1 MTYSRREEIFSKDY
15 ISIADMQ
22 DLLGMGY
29 DDAAKMIRDIKRAL
43 ELGGANVRLNVQGK
57 LHVQD
62 YLDYFNIPNAERY
75 KATGKEVIYASNNSA
90 NQAV

>member
-15 ISIADMQ
+15 LSIADIQ

-43 ELGGANVRLNVQGK
+43 EVSPKFNGQGVRLNVQGK

-75 KATGKEVIYASNNSA
+75 KPSGATEVN
-90 NQAV
+90 AV

>member
-22 DLLGMGY
+22 DLLGMSY
-29 DDAAKMIRDIKRAL
+29 NDAAILIRNIKRSL
-43 ELGGANVRLNVQGK
+43 EFSGAKVRLNVQGK

-62 YLDYFNIPNAERY
+62 YLDYFNIDNPMRY
-75 KATGKEVIYASNNSA
+75 APPSKIELSEEKTDA
-90 NQAV
+90 

>member
-29 DDAAKMIRDIKRAL
+29 DDAAKTIRDIKRSL
-43 ELGGANVRLNVQGK
+43 KVSPKFNGQGVRLDVQGK

-62 YLDYFNIPNAERY
+62 YLDYFNIPNADRY
-75 KATGKEVIYASNNSA
+75 KQPAINKITEE
-90 NQAV
+90 

>member
-15 ISIADMQ
+15 LSIQDIQ
-22 DLLGMGY
+22 DLLGLGY
-29 DDAAKMIRDIKRAL
+29 DDAAKMIREIKRSL
-43 ELGGANVRLNVQGK
+43 ELNPKYNGQGVRLNIQGK

-75 KATGKEVIYASNNSA
+75 KQVPILKAEAAI
-90 NQAV
+90 

>member
-29 DDAAKMIRDIKRAL
+29 DDAAKMIRDIKRSL
-43 ELGGANVRLNVQGK
+43 QFSGAGVRLDVQGK

-62 YLDYFNIPNAERY
+62 YLDYFKIPNAERY
-75 KATGKEVIYASNNSA
+75 KQSATLKTE
-90 NQAV
+90 AVV

>member
-15 ISIADMQ
+15 ISIADIQ

-29 DDAAKMIRDIKRAL
+29 DDAAKLIRDIKRKMQFAGK
-43 ELGGANVRLNVQGK
+43 ELRLDVQGK

-62 YLDYFNIPNAERY
+62 YLDYFRIPDTSRY
-75 KATGKEVIYASNNSA
+75 LGLVKVETTVA
-90 NQAV
+90 N

>member
-1 MTYSRREEIFSKDY
+1 MTYSRREEIFSKEY

-29 DDAAKMIRDIKRAL
+29 DDAAKMIRDIKRSL
-43 ELGGANVRLNVQGK
+43 ELGGAKVRLNVQGK

-62 YLDYFNIPNAERY
+62 YLDYFKIDNAARYAQPARVENIGG
-75 KATGKEVIYASNNSA
+75 T
-90 NQAV
+90 AV